1 VALLL
6 RGGLQGRTNRLKHQI
21 TVDRGLEL
29 SEKAQSTLEEQL
41 AEERRLREEAEQER
55 EDFRQQLAVLRRAR
69 EVAETVEGA
78 LGEAEPRA
86 SATGGAQEGARRPW
100 WRRVFRG

>member
-1 VALLL
+1 MPERSCADSIHPLS
-6 RGGLQGRTNRLKHQI
+6 
-21 TVDRGLEL
+21 VDRGLEL

-41 AEERRLREEAEQER
+41 AEERRLREKAEQER
-55 EDFRQQLAVLRRAR
+55 EDFRQQLAAHRLAR
-69 EVAETVEGA
+69 EVAETAEEA
-78 LGEAEPRA
+78 LGETEPR